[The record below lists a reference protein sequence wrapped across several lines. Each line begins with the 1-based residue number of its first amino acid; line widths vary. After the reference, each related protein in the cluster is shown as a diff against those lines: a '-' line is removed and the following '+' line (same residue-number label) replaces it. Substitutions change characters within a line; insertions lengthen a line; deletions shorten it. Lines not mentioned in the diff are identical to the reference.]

1 MTYRMLTNED
11 IPVMTAEVILI
22 DADGNKVGAVASSFA
37 LEAAKRQSLDLVMIN
52 PKSLPPVC
60 KILDFAKYRREERA
74 KVLEVRRA
82 AGLPDNAPTARVGMV
97 YRNALVETKDRLQ
110 MLWAAILRREM
121 TEPEVLGE
129 VASLIEKLEKAERL

>member
-1 MTYRMLTNED
+1 MTYRMLMNDD
-11 IPVMTAEVILI
+11 IPVMAPDVVLI
-22 DADGNKVGAVASSFA
+22 DAAGNKVGTVPSSFA

-52 PKSLPPVC
+52 PKARPPVC

-74 KVLEVRRA
+74 KVVELRRA
-82 AGLPDNAPTARVGMV
+82 AGLPKNAPTARVGMV

-110 MLWAAILRREM
+110 MLWAAVMRHEM

-129 VASLIEKLEKAERL
+129 VAALIEKLEKAERL